1 MAFAGSVLQEVLNAG
16 RNPFRRRVTVA
27 QGKHQLCTPKT
38 NRKGPA
44 PGLPPPPPPPP
55 GRSRGSILAHT
66 MAIFARRL
74 CRGAGGAVTGFDCR
88 QTK

>member
-55 GRSRGSILAHT
+55 GRSRGSILRILWRFLRA
-66 MAIFARRL
+66 AFVVAQV
-74 CRGAGGAVTGFDCR
+74 AP
-88 QTK
+88 